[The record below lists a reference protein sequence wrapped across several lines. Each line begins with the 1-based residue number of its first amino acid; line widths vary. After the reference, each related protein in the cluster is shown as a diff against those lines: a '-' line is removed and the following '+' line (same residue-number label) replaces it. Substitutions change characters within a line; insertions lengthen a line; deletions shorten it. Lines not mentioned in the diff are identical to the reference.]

1 MLIVISPSKT
11 LEFEKLVKNIV
22 STQPEFVKEA
32 SVLIKPLRK
41 LSVDQLMNLMD
52 ISPKLAQLNQERY
65 FLWRPEFTPE
75 CARTA
80 LFAFRGDVY
89 TGLDADSL
97 TDKEITLA
105 QEKLRILS
113 GLYGVIRP
121 LDLIRP
127 YRLEMGTTLAIGKNR
142 NLYEFWQK
150 KITARIR
157 EDLNRRN
164 SNLLI
169 NLASV
174 EYFKA
179 VDQKKLK
186 AEIVTPEFREGKDG
200 TYKMVSFFAKKA
212 RGMMTRF
219 ILQNG
224 IELEEHLRAFDSDG
238 YCYNSHLSEKGRPV
252 FTRG

>member
-11 LEFEKLVKNIV
+11 LEFEKPVKNIV

-150 KITARIR
+150 KITARIG

-238 YCYNSHLSEKGRPV
+238 YCYNSHLSGKGRPV

>member
-11 LEFEKLVKNIV
+11 LDFKKPVTNELF
-22 STQPEFVKEA
+22 TQPDFLKET

-41 LSVDQLMNLMD
+41 LSVDQLIELMD
-52 ISPKLAQLNQERY
+52 ISPKLARLNQERFY
-65 FLWRPEFTPE
+65 LWRPEFLTGTVRQ
-75 CARTA
+75 AI
-80 LFAFRGDVY
+80 FAFRGDVY
-89 TGLDADSL
+89 TGLDADTLLPS
-97 TDKEITLA
+97 EIENA
-105 QEKLRILS
+105 QKHLRILS
-113 GLYGVIRP
+113 GLYGVLRP

-127 YRLEMGTTLAIGKNR
+127 YRLEMGIALKVGKTR

-150 KITARIR
+150 RVTARIR
-157 EDLNRRN
+157 ENLDQSG

-169 NLASV
+169 NLASL
-174 EYFKA
+174 EYFK
-179 VDQKKLK
+179 VIDPKKLA
-186 AEIVTPEFREGKDG
+186 AEIVTPEFRESKQG

-224 IELEEHLRAFDSDG
+224 INTEEQLQAFDSDG
-238 YCYNSHLSEKGRPV
+238 YCFNSRLSQMGRPV

>member
-11 LEFEKLVKNIV
+11 LDFDTPVPFQ
-22 STQPEFVKEA
+22 SYTQPEFVKEA

-41 LSVDQLMNLMD
+41 LNIDQLMNLME
-52 ISPKLAQLNQERY
+52 ISPKLARLNQERY
-65 FLWRPEFTPE
+65 YLWRPEFTTDT
-75 CARTA
+75 ARQA
-80 LFAFRGDVY
+80 IFAFRGDVY
-89 TGLDADSL
+89 TGLDADTL
-97 TDKEITLA
+97 TITDINLA

-127 YRLEMGTTLAIGKNR
+127 YRLEMGTNLGVGKNR

-157 EDLNRRN
+157 EDLNKSN

-174 EYFKA
+174 EYFK
-179 VDQKKLK
+179 VIDQKKLK
-186 AEIVTPEFREGKDG
+186 AEVVTPEFKEGKNR
-200 TYKMVSFFAKKA
+200 TYQMVSFFAKKA

-219 ILQNG
+219 ILQNE
-224 IELEEHLRAFDSDG
+224 IHQAEQLKAFDSDG
-238 YCYNSHLSEKGRPV
+238 YCYNSHLSQNGRPV

>member
-11 LEFEKLVKNIV
+11 LDFEKPITNQLY
-22 STQPEFVKEA
+22 TQPGFVKEA
-32 SVLIKPLRK
+32 SILIKPLRK
-41 LSVDQLMNLMD
+41 LSVDQLMDLMG

-75 CARTA
+75 TSRQA
-80 LFAFRGDVY
+80 LYAFRGDVY
-89 TGLDADSL
+89 TGLDSDSL
-97 TDKEITLA
+97 LQSDIDAA
-105 QEKLRILS
+105 QNHLRILS

-127 YRLEMGTTLAIGKNR
+127 YRLEMGIPLKVSKSN
-142 NLYEFWQK
+142 NLYQFWQK
-150 KITARIR
+150 KITAKIR
-157 EDLNRRN
+157 EDLDKSK
-164 SNLLI
+164 SNLLV

-179 VDQKKLK
+179 IDPKKLK
-186 AEIVTPEFREGKDG
+186 AEIVTPEFREAKEG

-224 IELEEHLRAFDSDG
+224 IDSEEQLHAFDSDG
-238 YCYNSHLSEKGRPV
+238 YCYNGRLSEKGRPV

>member
-11 LEFEKLVKNIV
+11 LDFEKPVNYLG

-41 LSVDQLMNLMD
+41 LSVDQLMSLMD
-52 ISPKLAQLNQERY
+52 ISPKLAQLNQERFY
-65 FLWRPEFTPE
+65 LWRPEFTSE
-75 CARTA
+75 TARQA

-89 TGLDADSL
+89 TGLDADTL
-97 TDKEITLA
+97 TAPDINLA
-105 QEKLRILS
+105 QERLRILS

-127 YRLEMGTTLAIGKNR
+127 YRLEMGTALAVGKNK

-157 EDLNRRN
+157 ENLNKSS
-164 SNLLI
+164 SNLLV

-179 VDQKKLK
+179 VDVKKLK
-186 AEIVTPEFREGKDG
+186 AEIITPEFREGKNG

-224 IELEEHLRAFDSDG
+224 IKIEGDLRAFDCEG

>member
-11 LEFEKLVKNIV
+11 LDFEKPITNQ
-22 STQPEFVKEA
+22 SHTQPEFIKEA
-32 SVLIKPLRK
+32 SILIKPLRK
-41 LSVDQLMNLMD
+41 LSVDRIMKLMD
-52 ISPKLAQLNQERY
+52 ISPKLAQFNQERY

-75 CARTA
+75 TARQA
-80 LFAFRGDVY
+80 FYAFRGDVY
-89 TGLDADSL
+89 LGLDADSL
-97 TDKEITLA
+97 LPSDIEAA
-105 QEKLRILS
+105 QKQLRILS
-113 GLYGVIRP
+113 GLYGVLRP

-127 YRLEMGTTLAIGKNR
+127 YRLEMGIPLEVGKQR
-142 NLYEFWQK
+142 NLYQFWQK
-150 KITARIR
+150 KITDKMRK
-157 EDLNRRN
+157 DLDISG

-179 VDQKKLK
+179 IDPKKLK
-186 AEIVTPEFREGKDG
+186 AEIVTPEFWEAKDG

-224 IELEEHLRAFDSDG
+224 IDSEEQLQAFDNDG
-238 YCYNSHLSEKGRPV
+238 YCFNSRLSEMGRPV

>member
-11 LEFEKLVKNIV
+11 LDFEKPITVQ
-22 STQPEFVKEA
+22 SYTQPEFVKEA

-41 LSVDQLMNLMD
+41 LSVGQLIDLMG

-75 CARTA
+75 TARQA
-80 LFAFRGDVY
+80 LYAFRGDVY
-89 TGLDADSL
+89 LGLDADSL
-97 TDKEITLA
+97 LPSDIDAA
-105 QEKLRILS
+105 QDQLRILS
-113 GLYGVIRP
+113 GLYGVLRP

-127 YRLEMGTTLAIGKNR
+127 YRLEMGIPLSVGKAR
-142 NLYEFWQK
+142 NLYQFWQK
-150 KITARIR
+150 KITAKIR
-157 EDLNRRN
+157 ENLDNSG

-174 EYFKA
+174 EYFKSI
-179 VDQKKLK
+179 DPKKLK
-186 AEIVTPEFREGKDG
+186 TEIVTPEFREAKEG

-224 IELEEHLRAFDSDG
+224 IDSKEQLQAFDSDG
-238 YCYNSHLSEKGRPV
+238 YCYNGRLSEKGKPV

>member
-1 MLIVISPSKT
+1 MVIVISPSKT
-11 LEFEKLVKNIV
+11 LDFEKPVYQKL

-32 SVLIKPLRK
+32 EVLIKPLRK
-41 LSVDQLMNLMD
+41 LSVGQLMNLMD

-65 FLWRPEFTPE
+65 FLWRPEFTPQS
-75 CARTA
+75 ARSA

-89 TGLDADSL
+89 TGLDADTL
-97 TDKEITLA
+97 TDQEIALA

-127 YRLEMGTTLAIGKNR
+127 YRLEMGTALAVGKNR
-142 NLYEFWQK
+142 NLYEYWQK
-150 KITARIR
+150 KITTRIR
-157 EDLNRRN
+157 EDLNKSN
-164 SNLLI
+164 SNLLV

-186 AEIVTPEFREGKDG
+186 AEIVTPEFREGKNG

>member
-1 MLIVISPSKT
+1 MVIVISPSKT
-11 LEFEKLVKNIV
+11 LDFEKPVYQKL

-32 SVLIKPLRK
+32 EVLIKPLRK
-41 LSVDQLMNLMD
+41 LSVDNLISLMD

-75 CARTA
+75 SARTA

-97 TDKEITLA
+97 TDQEIALA

-127 YRLEMGTTLAIGKNR
+127 YRLEMGTTLAVGKNR
-142 NLYEFWQK
+142 NLYEYWQK
-150 KITARIR
+150 KITARIGA
-157 EDLNRRN
+157 DMNKSN

-179 VDQKKLK
+179 IDQKKLK
-186 AEIVTPEFREGKDG
+186 AEIVTPEFREGKAG

-238 YCYNSHLSEKGRPV
+238 YCYNTHLSEKGRPV

>member
-11 LEFEKLVKNIV
+11 LDFEKPVNNSL

-32 SVLIKPLRK
+32 SVLIRPLRK
-41 LSVDQLMNLMD
+41 LKVDQLIELMD
-52 ISPKLAQLNQERY
+52 ISPKLAQLNQER
-65 FLWRPEFTPE
+65 FWLWRPEFTVDS
-75 CARTA
+75 ARQA
-80 LFAFRGDVY
+80 LYAFRGDVY
-89 TGLDADSL
+89 TGLDADTLNS
-97 TDKEITLA
+97 TDISLA

-127 YRLEMGTTLAIGKNR
+127 YRLEMGTSLSVGKNR

-157 EDLNRRN
+157 KDLNESG

-179 VDQKKLK
+179 IDQKKLK
-186 AEIVTPEFREGKDG
+186 AEIVIPEFREGKNG
-200 TYKMVSFFAKKA
+200 TYQMVSFFAKKA
-212 RGMMTRF
+212 RGLMTRF

-224 IELEEHLRAFDSDG
+224 IEFEDQLRAFDSEG
-238 YCYNSHLSEKGRPV
+238 YCYNSYLSQKGRPV

>member
-1 MLIVISPSKT
+1 MVIVISPSKT
-11 LEFEKLVKNIV
+11 LDFEKPVYQKL

-32 SVLIKPLRK
+32 EVLIKPLRK
-41 LSVDQLMNLMD
+41 LSVGQLMNLMD

-65 FLWRPEFTPE
+65 FLWRPEFTPQS
-75 CARTA
+75 ARSA

-89 TGLDADSL
+89 TGLDADTL
-97 TDKEITLA
+97 TDPEISLA
-105 QEKLRILS
+105 QENLRILS

-127 YRLEMGTTLAIGKNR
+127 YRLEMGTALAVGKNR
-142 NLYEFWQK
+142 NLYEYWQK

-157 EDLNRRN
+157 EDLNKSN
-164 SNLLI
+164 SNLLV

-186 AEIVTPEFREGKDG
+186 AEIVTPEFREGKNG

>member
-11 LEFEKLVKNIV
+11 LDFEKPIANQ
-22 STQPEFVKEA
+22 SYTQPEFIKE
-32 SVLIKPLRK
+32 SSILIKPLRK
-41 LSVDQLMNLMD
+41 LSVDQLIKLMG

-75 CARTA
+75 IARQA
-80 LFAFRGDVY
+80 LYAFRGDVY
-89 TGLDADSL
+89 LGLDADSL
-97 TDKEITLA
+97 SPSDIDTA
-105 QEKLRILS
+105 QKQLRILS
-113 GLYGVIRP
+113 GLYGVLRP
-121 LDLIRP
+121 FDLIRP
-127 YRLEMGTTLAIGKNR
+127 YRLEMGIPLLLGKNH

-150 KITARIR
+150 KITAKIR
-157 EDLNRRN
+157 KDLDISG

-174 EYFKA
+174 EYFKS
-179 VDQKKLK
+179 VDSKKLK
-186 AEIVTPEFREGKDG
+186 AEIVTPEFREAKEG
-200 TYKMVSFFAKKA
+200 TYKIVSFFAKKA

-224 IELEEHLRAFDSDG
+224 IDAEEQLQAFDSEG
-238 YCYNSHLSEKGRPV
+238 YCYNKRLSERGRPV

>member
-11 LEFEKLVKNIV
+11 PDFEKPINNQLY
-22 STQPEFVKEA
+22 SQPEFIKES

-41 LSVDQLMNLMD
+41 LSVDQLINLMD

-75 CARTA
+75 TARQA

-97 TDKEITLA
+97 SISDIDVTQK
-105 QEKLRILS
+105 QLRILS
-113 GLYGVIRP
+113 GLYGVLRP

-127 YRLEMGTTLAIGKNR
+127 YRLEMGIPLSVGRNR
-142 NLYEFWQK
+142 NLYEFWHK
-150 KITARIR
+150 KITAKIR
-157 EDLNRRN
+157 EDLDKSG

-179 VDQKKLK
+179 IDHKKLK
-186 AEIVTPEFREGKDG
+186 AEIVTPEFREAKDG
-200 TYKMVSFFAKKA
+200 TFKIISIFAKKA

-219 ILQNG
+219 ILENG
-224 IELEEHLRAFDSDG
+224 LESEEQLQAFNSDG
-238 YCYNSHLSEKGRPV
+238 YCFNGRLSEKGRPV
-252 FTRG
+252 FTR

>member
-11 LEFEKLVKNIV
+11 LDFEKPITNQ
-22 STQPEFVKEA
+22 SHTQPEFVKEA

-41 LSVDQLMNLMD
+41 LSVDQLMDLMG

-75 CARTA
+75 TARQA
-80 LFAFRGDVY
+80 LYAFRGDVY

-97 TDKEITLA
+97 LSANIGAA
-105 QEKLRILS
+105 QEQLRILS
-113 GLYGVIRP
+113 GLYGVLRP

-127 YRLEMGTTLAIGKNR
+127 YRLEMGIPLKVGKTN
-142 NLYEFWQK
+142 NLYQFWQK
-150 KITARIR
+150 KITVKIR
-157 EDLNRRN
+157 EDLDISG

-174 EYFKA
+174 EYFKS
-179 VDQKKLK
+179 VDSKKLK
-186 AEIVTPEFREGKDG
+186 AEIVTPEFREAKEG

-212 RGMMTRF
+212 RGRMTRF

-224 IELEEHLRAFDSDG
+224 IDSEEQLQAFDSDG
-238 YCYNSHLSEKGRPV
+238 YCFNRRLSEKGRPV

>member
-11 LEFEKLVKNIV
+11 LDFEKPITNQ
-22 STQPEFVKEA
+22 SYTQPQFVNEA
-32 SVLIKPLRK
+32 SILIKPLRK
-41 LSVDQLMNLMD
+41 LSVDRLIDLMS
-52 ISPKLAQLNQERY
+52 ISPKLAQLNQERFY
-65 FLWRPEFTPE
+65 LWRPEFTPE
-75 CARTA
+75 TARQS
-80 LFAFRGDVY
+80 LYAFRGDVY

-97 TDKEITLA
+97 LPSEIDAA
-105 QEKLRILS
+105 QQRLRILS
-113 GLYGVIRP
+113 GLYGILRP

-127 YRLEMGTTLAIGKNR
+127 YRLEMGIPLSVGKNR

-150 KITARIR
+150 KITSKIR
-157 EDLNRRN
+157 EDLDKSG

-179 VDQKKLK
+179 VNPKKLK
-186 AEIVTPEFREGKDG
+186 AEIITPEFREAKDD
-200 TYKMVSFFAKKA
+200 TYKIISFFAKKA

-224 IELEEHLRAFDSDG
+224 IDSEDQLQAYDSDG
-238 YCYNSHLSEKGRPV
+238 YCFNRRLSEMGRPV

>member
-11 LEFEKLVKNIV
+11 LDFEKQITNQSYTL
-22 STQPEFVKEA
+22 PDFVKEA

-41 LSVDQLMNLMD
+41 LSVDQLMDLMG
-52 ISPKLAQLNQERY
+52 ISPKLAQLNQERH
-65 FLWRPEFTPE
+65 FLWRPEFSPE
-75 CARTA
+75 TARQA
-80 LFAFRGDVY
+80 LYAFRGDVY
-89 TGLDADSL
+89 TGMDADSL
-97 TDKEITLA
+97 LSADIDAA
-105 QEKLRILS
+105 QKQLRILS
-113 GLYGVIRP
+113 GLYGVLRP

-127 YRLEMGTTLAIGKNR
+127 YRLEMGIPLVVGKHR
-142 NLYEFWQK
+142 NLYQFWQK
-150 KITARIR
+150 KITAKMRK
-157 EDLNRRN
+157 DLDISG

-179 VDQKKLK
+179 IDPKMLK
-186 AEIVTPEFREGKDG
+186 AEIVTPEFREAKEG

-224 IELEEHLRAFDSDG
+224 IDSEEQLQAFDSDG
-238 YCYNSHLSEKGRPV
+238 YCYNRRISKKGRPV

>member
-1 MLIVISPSKT
+1 MVILISPSKT
-11 LEFEKLVKNIV
+11 LDFVKPINNLPF
-22 STQPEFVKEA
+22 TQPEFVKEA
-32 SVLIKPLRK
+32 SILIKPLRK
-41 LSVDQLMNLMD
+41 LSVDQLMSLMD
-52 ISPKLAQLNQERY
+52 ISPKLAQLNQERF
-65 FLWRPEFTPE
+65 FLWRPEFSAET
-75 CARTA
+75 ARQA
-80 LFAFRGDVY
+80 LLAFRGDVY
-89 TGLDADSL
+89 TGLDA
-97 TDKEITLA
+97 ETLNFSAIERA
-105 QEKLRILS
+105 QEKIRILS

-127 YRLEMGTTLAIGKNR
+127 YRLEMGTNLTVGKHR

-150 KITARIR
+150 KITSKIR
-157 EDLNRRN
+157 EDLDKGG

-186 AEIVTPEFREGKDG
+186 AEIVTPEFREGKNG
-200 TYKMVSFFAKKA
+200 TYQMVSFFAKKA

-224 IELEEHLRAFDSDG
+224 IQLEEELRAFDLEG
-238 YCYNSHLSEKGRPV
+238 YCFNSDLSRPGKPV

>member
-11 LEFEKLVKNIV
+11 LDFEKPITNKLC
-22 STQPEFVKEA
+22 TQPEFVKEA

-41 LSVDQLMNLMD
+41 LSVDQLIGLMN
-52 ISPKLAQLNQERY
+52 ISSNLARLNQERFY
-65 FLWRPEFTPE
+65 LWRPEFLPE
-75 CARTA
+75 TARQA

-89 TGLDADSL
+89 TGLDADTL
-97 TDKEITLA
+97 LPHEIEAA
-105 QEKLRILS
+105 QKQLRILS
-113 GLYGVIRP
+113 GLYGVLQP

-127 YRLEMGTTLAIGKNR
+127 SRLEMGIALEVGKFR

-157 EDLNRRN
+157 EDLDKSE

-174 EYFKA
+174 EYFK
-179 VDQKKLK
+179 VIESKKLK
-186 AEIVTPEFREGKDG
+186 AEIVTPEFREAKEG

-224 IELEEHLRAFDSDG
+224 INSEEQLQAFSSDG
-238 YCYNSHLSEKGRPV
+238 YCFNNRLSQRGRPV

>member
-1 MLIVISPSKT
+1 MVIVISPSKT
-11 LEFEKLVKNIV
+11 LDFEKPVYQKL

-32 SVLIKPLRK
+32 EVLIKPLRK
-41 LSVDQLMNLMD
+41 LSVDNLISLMD

-75 CARTA
+75 SARTA

-97 TDKEITLA
+97 TDQEIALA

-127 YRLEMGTTLAIGKNR
+127 YRLEMGTTLAVGKNR
-142 NLYEFWQK
+142 NLYEYWQK
-150 KITARIR
+150 KITARIGA
-157 EDLNRRN
+157 DLNKSN

-179 VDQKKLK
+179 IDQKKLK
-186 AEIVTPEFREGKDG
+186 AEIVTPEFREGKAG

-238 YCYNSHLSEKGRPV
+238 YCYNTHLSEKGRPV

>member
-1 MLIVISPSKT
+1 MVIVISPSKT
-11 LEFEKLVKNIV
+11 LDFDKPVTNQLF
-22 STQPEFVKEA
+22 TQPEFIKEA

-41 LSVDQLMNLMD
+41 LSVGQLIELMD
-52 ISPKLAQLNQERY
+52 ISPKLAQLNQERFY
-65 FLWRPEFTPE
+65 LWRPEFTLE
-75 CARTA
+75 TARQA
-80 LFAFRGDVY
+80 LYAFRGDVY
-89 TGLDADSL
+89 TGLDADTL
-97 TDKEITLA
+97 TPSEISLA
-105 QEKLRILS
+105 QNELWILS

-127 YRLEMGTTLAIGKNR
+127 YRLEMGTSLSVGKKK
-142 NLYEFWQK
+142 NLYDFWQK

-157 EDLNRRN
+157 EDLDKSN

-179 VDQKKLK
+179 IDQKKLK

-200 TYKMVSFFAKKA
+200 TYKMISFFAKKA

-224 IELEEHLRAFDSDG
+224 IHLVEQLQAFDSDG
-238 YCYNSHLSEKGRPV
+238 YCYNNQLSEKGRPV

>member
-11 LEFEKLVKNIV
+11 LDFEKPIADQ
-22 STQPEFVKEA
+22 SYTQPEFVKES

-41 LSVDQLMNLMD
+41 LSVDRIMKLMD
-52 ISPKLAQLNQERY
+52 ISPKLAQLNQDRY
-65 FLWRPEFTPE
+65 FLWRPEFSPE
-75 CARTA
+75 TARQA
-80 LFAFRGDVY
+80 LYAFRGDVY
-89 TGLDADSL
+89 LGLDADSL
-97 TDKEITLA
+97 LSADIDSA
-105 QEKLRILS
+105 QKQLRILS
-113 GLYGVIRP
+113 GLYGVLRP

-127 YRLEMGTTLAIGKNR
+127 YRLEMGIPLEVGKHR
-142 NLYEFWQK
+142 NLYQFWQK
-150 KITARIR
+150 KITAKIR
-157 EDLNRRN
+157 KDLDISG

-174 EYFKA
+174 EYFKSI
-179 VDQKKLK
+179 DPKKLK
-186 AEIVTPEFREGKDG
+186 AEIVTPEFREAKDG

-224 IELEEHLRAFDSDG
+224 VDSEEQLQAFDSDG
-238 YCYNSHLSEKGRPV
+238 YCYNGRLSEKGRPV

>member
-11 LEFEKLVKNIV
+11 LDFEKSIT
-22 STQPEFVKEA
+22 SQSFTQPEFGKEA
-32 SVLIKPLRK
+32 SALIKPLRK
-41 LSVDQLMNLMD
+41 LNVNQLMDLMN
-52 ISPKLAQLNQERY
+52 ISPKLAQLNQERFY
-65 FLWRPEFTPE
+65 LWRPEFTPE
-75 CARTA
+75 TARQA

-97 TDKEITLA
+97 LPSYIDAA
-105 QEKLRILS
+105 QKQLRILS
-113 GLYGVIRP
+113 GLYGVLRP

-127 YRLEMGTTLAIGKNR
+127 YRLEMGIPLCIGKNH

-150 KITARIR
+150 KITAKIR
-157 EDLNRRN
+157 EDLDKNG

-179 VDQKKLK
+179 IDPKKLK
-186 AEIVTPEFREGKDG
+186 AVIVTPEFREAKDG
-200 TYKMVSFFAKKA
+200 TYKIISFFAKKA

-224 IELEEHLRAFDSDG
+224 IYSEDQLQAFGNDG
-238 YCYNSHLSEKGRPV
+238 YCFNSRLSEKGRPV

>member
-11 LEFEKLVKNIV
+11 LDFEKQITKQ
-22 STQPEFVKEA
+22 SYTQPEFVKEA

-41 LSVDQLMNLMD
+41 LSVDQLMDLMG

-75 CARTA
+75 TARQA
-80 LFAFRGDVY
+80 LYAFRGDVY

-97 TDKEITLA
+97 SPSDIEDA
-105 QEKLRILS
+105 QNQLRILS
-113 GLYGVIRP
+113 GLYGVLRP

-127 YRLEMGTTLAIGKNR
+127 YRLEMGIPLKVSKTN
-142 NLYEFWQK
+142 NLYQFWQK
-150 KITARIR
+150 KITAKIR
-157 EDLNRRN
+157 EDLDKGK
-164 SNLLI
+164 SNLLV

-174 EYFKA
+174 EYFK
-179 VDQKKLK
+179 VIDPKKLK
-186 AEIVTPEFREGKDG
+186 AKIVTPEFREAKDG

-224 IELEEHLRAFDSDG
+224 IDSEEQLQAFDSDG
-238 YCYNSHLSEKGRPV
+238 YCYNGRLSEKGRPV

>member
-11 LEFEKLVKNIV
+11 LDFEKQIA
-22 STQPEFVKEA
+22 SQAYTQPEFINEA

-41 LSVDQLMNLMD
+41 LSVDQLIKLMG

-65 FLWRPEFTPE
+65 FLWRPEYAQET
-75 CARTA
+75 ARQA
-80 LFAFRGDVY
+80 IYAFRGDVY
-89 TGLDADSL
+89 TGLDAD
-97 TDKEITLA
+97 TLSASDIDSA
-105 QEKLRILS
+105 QKQLRILS
-113 GLYGVIRP
+113 GLYGVLRP
-121 LDLIRP
+121 LDMIRP
-127 YRLEMGTTLAIGKNR
+127 YRLEMGIPLAVNKYR

-150 KITARIR
+150 KITAKIR
-157 EDLNRRN
+157 EDLDKSG

-179 VDQKKLK
+179 IAPKKLK
-186 AEIVTPEFREGKDG
+186 AEIITPEFREAKEG

-224 IELEEHLRAFDSDG
+224 INSEEQLQAFDSDG
-238 YCYNSHLSEKGRPV
+238 YCFNGRLSEKGRPV